1 MDNINIVRGLAIDRK
16 PFELSGS
23 GTASSSGAVIAT
35 VANAAT
41 LMPSSIDTLTK
52 LKVNSTD
59 TDDDS
64 HYDGVKEKL
73 VEEYTISGDPAT
85 SGTTTFTITSSA
97 SDAIVALLSIPIEGT
112 YICPIASGD
121 SASVIAG
128 KIRAIDMSE
137 SDFTL
142 SGEGVEVIVTRTA
155 TGNNIQTYLGAN
167 LEANEGGGDKFSFS
181 IDVVDGTYEGGAKR
195 AIYVD
200 IPDGIEE
207 NSAGD
212 ITVYFSSATGTTVTL
227 AENETVQTLVT
238 KIAAQKPSA
247 DWSVSAIDIGEET
260 YILQI
265 RYNIAEVVD
274 APISIDYGTTGL
286 NESENRLYIPGVD
299 AEGGALIPG
308 PINVYFNSAT
318 ATVIQAEE
326 GDEVADIYTKIAAAT
341 PTGYTASSTGNIT
354 IEKDIDGA
362 QTIYLSIDLL
372 DTGITKSSSI
382 LTKGTDSTSGTGA
395 RTVKLYCI
403 GSGSTPSACYKTE
416 IVSLN
421 GQSQVET
428 TGEYYF
434 CYHSE
439 VLTSGSSKKNEGV
452 IYVGIGDLTSYVPT
466 VVHSAIAANSS
477 ISEDAAFLVPSGQ
490 KGFIEK
496 ISVSNPST
504 TEILKIDIAYRG
516 NGKVGLLRKDWN
528 IVPGNTEIEFEY
540 PLSIPGGTLVYPI
553 VKSTSA
559 TAPVSISTSG
569 LVVYS

>member
-41 LMPSSIDTLTK
+41 YMPTDIDTLTK

-73 VEEYTISGDPAT
+73 VEEYSIGGDPAT

-97 SDAIVALLSIPIEGT
+97 SDATAASLSIPFEGT
-112 YICPIASGD
+112 YTAPIASGD

-142 SGEGVEVIVTRTA
+142 SGEGAEVIVTRTA
-155 TGNNIQTYLGAN
+155 TGNNIQTYLGVG
-167 LEANEGGGDKFSFS
+167 LEMDEGGGTFSF
-181 IDVVDGTYEGGAKR
+181 DGPVVVDGTYEGGAMR
-195 AIYVD
+195 AIYAD
-200 IPDGIEE
+200 IPGGIES
-207 NSAGD
+207 NTAGD
-212 ITVYFSSATGTTVTL
+212 ITVYFGSATGTTVTL
-227 AENETVQTLVT
+227 AENETVQTLAT
-238 KIAAQKPSA
+238 KIAAQKPTA
-247 DWSVSAIDIGEET
+247 DWSVSTPDMGGET

-265 RYNIAEVVD
+265 RYNIPEAVD

-286 NESENRLYIPGVD
+286 NESAQKVYIAGVD
-299 AEGGALIPG
+299 ATGGELVPG

-326 GDEVADIYTKIAAAT
+326 GDEVADIYTKIAAAA

-354 IEKDIDGA
+354 IECDEDGA
-362 QTIYLSIDLL
+362 HAIHLSVDLL
-372 DTGITKSSSI
+372 DTGITKSSST
-382 LTKGTDSTSGTGA
+382 LTEGTDSTSGTGA

-452 IYVGIGDLTSYVPT
+452 IYVGTGDLTSYVPD

-477 ISEDAAFLVPSGQ
+477 ISEDYAMLVPVGQ

-504 TEILKIDIAYRG
+504 TEMLKIDIAYRG

-559 TAPVSISTSG
+559 TSPVSISTSG